1 MPYGCDKP
9 AVITIPRPLAV
20 RLHVIIGQHGRTFVG
35 EAQNALAGWADV
47 HEPGRAGA
55 RFRPLALARHG
66 TATSG

>member
-35 EAQNALAGWADV
+35 EAQNALLG
-47 HEPGRAGA
+47 GRTCTSQVAPA
-55 RFRPLALARHG
+55 RDFDRSR
-66 TATSG
+66 